1 MHEKRPPKFDGLFS
15 TSSYLRFLATF
26 LATFFFG
33 AAFLAAFFGAAFFAA
48 FLGAAF
54 LAAGFATTGAAG
66 FGAGPSLRSPEITS
80 FRPFAGRKRGF
91 FDALIWIVSPVK
103 GLRPL
108 RALRSTFLNLPKSLI
123 VTSSPFWMLRVIESK
138 MISTA

>member
-1 MHEKRPPKFDGLFS
+1 MQEKRPPKFDGLLS
-15 TSSYLRFLATF
+15 TSSYLRFLAAFFAGFAFFADF
-26 LATFFFG
+26 LG
-33 AAFLAAFFGAAFFAA
+33 AAFFADFLAAFFGAAFLAAA
-48 FLGAAF
+48 FGA
-54 LAAGFATTGAAG
+54 TGAAG

-91 FDALIWIVSPVK
+91 LLALIWIVSPVK